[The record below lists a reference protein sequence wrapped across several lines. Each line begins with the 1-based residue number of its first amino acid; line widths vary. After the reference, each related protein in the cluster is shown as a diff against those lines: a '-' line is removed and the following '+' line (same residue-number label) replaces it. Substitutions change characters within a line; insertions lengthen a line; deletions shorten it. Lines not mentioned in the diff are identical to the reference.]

1 MARMNEK
8 KDRLDEAFNFIKQQR
23 DELKLKMH
31 LGGKEAEDE
40 WAKLE
45 TRWEELQNKVQPL
58 SGAVKEAA
66 ESSGEQ
72 AKKVA
77 TAALDLTARE
87 LNEGYQKLRKLLE

>member
-1 MARMNEK
+1 MSEN
-8 KDRLDEAFNFIKQQR
+8 KDRLDEAFNFIKQHR

-31 LGGKEAEDE
+31 LGGKEAGDE

-45 TRWEELQNKVQPL
+45 ARWAELEKKAQPL

-66 ESSGEQ
+66 ETGEEQ

-77 TAALDLTARE
+77 TAALDLAVQE
-87 LNEGYQKLRKLLE
+87 LNDGYKNLRKLLE

>member
-1 MARMNEK
+1 MSED
-8 KDRLDEAFNFIKQQR
+8 KDRLDEAFNFIKQHR

-31 LGGKEAEDE
+31 LGGKEAQDE

-45 TRWEELQNKVQPL
+45 ASWKELEKKVEPL

-66 ESSGEQ
+66 GTGGEQ
-72 AKKVA
+72 ARKVA
-77 TAALDLTARE
+77 TAALDLTVQE

>member
-1 MARMNEK
+1 MSEE
-8 KDRLDEAFNFIKQQR
+8 KDRLDEAFNFIKHHR

-31 LGGKEAEDE
+31 LGGKEAQDE

-45 TRWEELQNKVQPL
+45 ARWAELEKKSQPL

-66 ESSGEQ
+66 ASSGEQ

-77 TAALDLTARE
+77 TAALDLAARE

>member
-1 MARMNEK
+1 MMDKE
-8 KDRLDEAFNFIKQQR
+8 KDRLDEAFNFIKQHR

-31 LGGKEAEDE
+31 LGGKEAQDE

-45 TRWEELQNKVQPL
+45 ARWAELENMAQPL

-66 ESSGEQ
+66 AASGEQ

>member
-1 MARMNEK
+1 MSEE
-8 KDRLDEAFNFIKQQR
+8 KDRLDEAFNFIKQHR

-31 LGGKEAEDE
+31 LGSKEAQDE

-45 TRWEELQNKVQPL
+45 ASWTDLEKKAQPL

-66 ESSGEQ
+66 ETGGEQ

-77 TAALDLTARE
+77 TAALDLTAQE
-87 LNEGYQKLRKLLE
+87 LNDGYKKLRKLLE

>member
-1 MARMNEK
+1 MSEE

-31 LGGKEAEDE
+31 LGGKEAQDE

-45 TRWEELQNKVQPL
+45 ASLADLEKKGQPL

-66 ESSGEQ
+66 ETGGDQ
-72 AKKVA
+72 VKKVA
-77 TAALDLTARE
+77 TAALDLTAQE
-87 LNEGYQKLRKLLE
+87 LNEGYKKLRKLLE